1 MGKLVEFTG
10 VSGQKVSINR
20 NKVVS
25 LEDCCDST
33 KIFTGSGEYDYVRV
47 TDDFKTASRKIDG
60 EISVSFIDIAIFV
73 LFLIFIFL
81 KLMQ

>member
-20 NKVVS
+20 DKIVS

-33 KIFTGSGEYDYVRV
+33 KIFTGSGDYDYVRV
-47 TDDFKTASRKIDG
+47 TDNFKTVSRKING
-60 EISVSFIDIAIFV
+60 EIRVSFIDIAIFV

>member
-10 VSGQKVSINR
+10 VDGKKVSINR
-20 NKVVS
+20 DKVVS
-25 LEDCCDST
+25 LEACCDST
-33 KIFTGSGEYDYVRV
+33 KIFIGSGENDYVRV
-47 TDDFKTASRKIDG
+47 TDNFKTASRKIDG
-60 EISVSFIDIAIFV
+60 EIRVSFIDIAIFV

>member
-10 VSGQKVSINR
+10 IDGQKVLINR
-20 NKVVS
+20 DKVVS
-25 LEDCCDST
+25 LEACNDST
-33 KIFTGSGEYDYVRV
+33 KIFTGSGNCDYVRV
-47 TDDFKTASRKIDG
+47 IEDLKTASRKIDG
-60 EISVSFIDIAIFV
+60 EIRVSFIDIAIFV

>member
-10 VSGQKVSINR
+10 VDGLHVSINR
-20 NKVVS
+20 DKVVS
-25 LEDCCDST
+25 LEACNDST
-33 KIFTGSGEYDYVRV
+33 KIFIGSGEYDYLRV
-47 TDDFKTASRKIDG
+47 AENFKTVSRKING
-60 EISVSFIDIAIFV
+60 EIRVSFIDIAIFV

>member
-10 VSGQKVSINR
+10 VSGQKVS
-20 NKVVS
+20 
-25 LEDCCDST
+25 
-33 KIFTGSGEYDYVRV
+33 
-47 TDDFKTASRKIDG
+47 RKIND
-60 EISVSFIDIAIFV
+60 EIRVSFIDTAIFV

>member
-10 VSGQKVSINR
+10 IDGQKVSINR
-20 NKVVS
+20 DKIVS
-25 LEDCCDST
+25 LEACNDST
-33 KIFTGSGEYDYVRV
+33 RIFTGSGDYDYVRV
-47 TDDFKTASRKIDG
+47 TDNFKTVSRKINS
-60 EISVSFIDIAIFV
+60 EIRVSFIDIAIFV

>member
-10 VSGQKVSINR
+10 VDGLRVSINR
-20 NKVVS
+20 DKVVS
-25 LEDCCDST
+25 LEDCNDST
-33 KIFTGSGEYDYVRV
+33 KIFTGSGENDYLRV
-47 TDDFKTASRKIDG
+47 AENFKTVSRKIDG
-60 EISVSFIDIAIFV
+60 EIRVSFIDIAIFV

>member
-1 MGKLVEFTG
+1 MGKLIEFAG

-20 NKVVS
+20 EKVVS
-25 LEDCCDST
+25 LEACCDST

-60 EISVSFIDIAIFV
+60 EIRVSFIDMAIFV